1 MRSPPVTSFML
12 ATMISTNDNLLV
24 FLFFLL
30 LLLARI
36 SFYDNTGP

>member
-1 MRSPPVTSFML
+1 MTSFML
-12 ATMISTNDNLLV
+12 ATMISTNDNLLL
-24 FLFFLL
+24 FLFL